1 MAFEVKICGLTRR
14 GDVEAA
20 LELGAD
26 YLGFVLVP
34 ASKRFVPLER
44 LAELTRGVSTARKV
58 GVFMDAPLETIRR
71 AVDVGELDVVQL
83 HGSETAD
90 FAESIDFA
98 EVWKATYDAD
108 FPAARLVCDAPQGGS
123 GRFGDHTRAAELAKL
138 RPVMLA
144 GGLAPGN
151 VAAVVSAVRPAGVD
165 VASGVESS
173 PGVKDR
179 KKLEALFT
187 ELKGSQL

>member
-1 MAFEVKICGLTRR
+1 MAYEVKICGLTRR

-20 LELGAD
+20 VECGAD
-26 YLGFVLVP
+26 YVGFVLVP
-34 ASKRFVPLER
+34 ASKRFVPLDR
-44 LAELTRGVSTARKV
+44 LAGLTRNLAGVRKV
-58 GVFMDAPLETIRR
+58 GVFADASLEEIRR
-71 AVDVGELDVVQL
+71 AVETGGLDIVQL
-83 HGSETAD
+83 HGAETPE
-90 FAESIDFA
+90 FARSIDFA

-123 GRFGDHTRAAELAKL
+123 GRFGNHELAAELAKH

-151 VAAVVSAVRPAGVD
+151 VAEVTRFVRPAGVD
-165 VASGVESS
+165 VASGVESA

-179 KKLEALFT
+179 CKMAELFKAMS
-187 ELKGSQL
+187 EIL

>member
-14 GDVEAA
+14 CDVAAA
-20 LELGAD
+20 LECGAD

-34 ASKRFVPLER
+34 ASKRFVLLER
-44 LAELTRGVSTARKV
+44 LAELTRGVTTARKV

-71 AVDVGELDVVQL
+71 AVDVGGLDVVQL
-83 HGSETAD
+83 HGSETAE
-90 FAESIDFA
+90 FASSIDFA
-98 EVWKATYDAD
+98 EVWKATYDAT

-123 GRFGDHTRAAELAKL
+123 GRFGDHVRAAELAKL
-138 RPVMLA
+138 RPIMLA
-144 GGLAPGN
+144 GGLAPAN

-165 VASGVESS
+165 VASGVESA

>member
-14 GDVEAA
+14 CDVAAA
-20 LELGAD
+20 LECGAD
-26 YLGFVLVP
+26 YLGFVLVS

-44 LAELTRGVSTARKV
+44 LAELTRGVTTARKV

-71 AVDVGELDVVQL
+71 AVEVGGLDIVQL
-83 HGSETAD
+83 HGSETAE
-90 FAESIDFA
+90 FASSIDFA

-123 GRFGDHTRAAELAKL
+123 GRFGNHARAAELAKI

-144 GGLAPGN
+144 GGLTPAN
-151 VAAVVSAVRPAGVD
+151 VAAVVAAVRPAGVD
-165 VASGVESS
+165 VASGVESA

-179 KKLEALFT
+179 KKLEALFN
-187 ELKGSQL
+187 ELKGSQS

>member
-14 GDVEAA
+14 CDVEAA
-20 LELGAD
+20 LECGAD
-26 YLGFVLVP
+26 FLGFVLVP

-44 LAELTRGVSTARKV
+44 LAELTRGLPGVRKV

-90 FAESIDFA
+90 FARSIDFS
-98 EVWKATYDAD
+98 EVWKATYDET

-123 GRFGDHTRAAELAKL
+123 GQFGDHARAADLAKL
-138 RPVMLA
+138 RTVMLA
-144 GGLAPGN
+144 GGITPSN
-151 VAAVVSAVRPAGVD
+151 VAAVAAAVRPAGVD
-165 VASGVESS
+165 VASGVESA

-187 ELKGSQL
+187 ELKGLQS

>member
-14 GDVEAA
+14 CDVETA

-44 LAELTRGVSTARKV
+44 LAELTRGVTGARKV
-58 GVFMDAPLETIRR
+58 GVFMDVSLETIRR
-71 AVDVGELDVVQL
+71 AVEVGNLDVVQL
-83 HGSETAD
+83 HGSETAE
-90 FAESIDFA
+90 FAKSIDFA

-123 GRFGDHTRAAELAKL
+123 GRFGDHARAL
-138 RPVMLA
+138 REQVLHGDDLPAARQDCRLA
-144 GGLAPGN
+144 GKQQVTQMFFVCLGGQ
-151 VAAVVSAVRPAGVD
+151 G
-165 VASGVESS
+165 
-173 PGVKDR
+173 
-179 KKLEALFT
+179 
-187 ELKGSQL
+187 KGRDFFIGGYGDA

>member
-20 LELGAD
+20 LECGAD
-26 YLGFVLVP
+26 YVGFVLVP

-44 LAELTRGVSTARKV
+44 LAELTRNLDNARKV

-71 AVDVGELDVVQL
+71 AVEVGGLDVVQL
-83 HGSETAD
+83 HGSETPEIA
-90 FAESIDFA
+90 SQIDFA

-123 GRFGDHTRAAELAKL
+123 GRFGDHALAAELAKK
-138 RPVMLA
+138 RPVMFA
-144 GGLAPGN
+144 GGITPGN
-151 VAAVVSAVRPAGVD
+151 VARLVRLVRPAGVD
-165 VASGVESS
+165 LASGVESA
-173 PGVKDR
+173 PGIKDR

-187 ELKGSQL
+187 ELKGLDL